1 MNKFWR
7 NITEIL
13 AILVIVA
20 ALLLTGKGFEE
31 MVTPKV
37 IKSDRPIPPDI
48 SIEVGPEGNDTIW
61 RYRERKNWK

>member
-1 MNKFWR
+1 MM
-7 NITEIL
+7 
-13 AILVIVA
+13 
-20 ALLLTGKGFEE
+20 ALLLTGKGFQE

-48 SIEVGPEGNDTIW
+48 SIEVKPEGNDTIW